1 MGEDTLY
8 GAFLE
13 SGELILGVVRE
24 KELYPFHR
32 VPFKVQ
38 AVLFPVL
45 GGHGLVNRCGPCDV
59 LLELLPIQEC
69 YFVSLFHVR
78 HVYSL
83 SLMYASASLV
93 SSFALSRS
101 SGRSHS
107 MKPVSTLMM
116 SAMPVSCSMFRMDAD
131 SLPSMSASLELG

>member
-1 MGEDTLY
+1 MSEGTLY

-45 GGHGLVNRCGPCDV
+45 DGHGLVNRCGSCDV
-59 LLELLPIQEC
+59 LLEFLPIQEC
-69 YFVSLFHVR
+69 YFVSLFHVP
-78 HVYSL
+78 
-83 SLMYASASLV
+83 
-93 SSFALSRS
+93 SR
-101 SGRSHS
+101 
-107 MKPVSTLMM
+107 L
-116 SAMPVSCSMFRMDAD
+116 
-131 SLPSMSASLELG
+131 